1 MKTRILSALI
11 GVPLLLG
18 VLYFYRYFPLSIP
31 VLCSVVS
38 LACCIELLNA
48 KKFFHHYALSVPCML
63 FASSLPFLIVKMYLV
78 HTAVILFM
86 LYLFV
91 LIILANKTYKFD
103 DAAYILTAVGFSSFG
118 LSSLSGME
126 MHNERKYCFYIVLC
140 LVIAWVSDGGA
151 YFVGRSFGKRK
162 LCPEI
167 SPKKTVEG
175 AIGGVIIGVIGS
187 VIDALVFEY
196 MIFNGKAHINMMV
209 IVIVAMVG
217 SMLSIV
223 GDLTFSLI
231 KRSCNVKDYGNV
243 IPGHGG
249 LLDRCDSIIM
259 VASFV
264 YVVHLYFPLISYSY

>member
-11 GVPLLLG
+11 GVPVLLG
-18 VLYFYRYFPLSIP
+18 VLYCYRYFPLCIP

-48 KKFFHHYALSVPCML
+48 KKFFRHYALSVPCML
-63 FASSLPFLIVKMYLV
+63 FSLIFPFLIKMYLV
-78 HTAVILFM
+78 CTAVILFM
-86 LYLFV
+86 IYLFV

-103 DAAYILTAVGFSSFG
+103 DIAYILTAVGFSSFG
-118 LSSLSGME
+118 LNSLSYMTMYDE
-126 MHNERKYCFYIVLC
+126 TNSCFYIVLC

-151 YFVGRSFGKRK
+151 YFVGRSLGKRK

-175 AIGGVIIGVIGS
+175 AIGGVIIGVIGA

-196 MIFNGKAHINMMV
+196 MIFNERAHVNMIT
-209 IVIVAMVG
+209 IVIVALVG

-231 KRSCNVKDYGNV
+231 KRSCNVKDYGNI

-264 YVVHLYFPLISYSY
+264 YVAFLYFPLITYSH